1 MVTISENDQPERT
14 RSEQVFTAESASKLL
29 PLVSSIVREMTEIH
43 GQMELQRAQLS
54 GLDEISLTIE
64 SDAYEDEVTDV
75 RKSLEETEQRFEA
88 CCRELKEL
96 GVIPHDPFDGSVDFP
111 AIYNRRLV
119 SLCWTY
125 GEERIA
131 HWHELSEAGKI
142 RRELKSE
149 FISGAAV

>member
-1 MVTISENDQPERT
+1 MVTISEKDQPERS

-29 PLVSSIVREMTEIH
+29 PLVGSIVREMAEIH

-64 SDAYEDEVTDV
+64 SDTYEEELADV
-75 RKSLEETEQRFEA
+75 RTSLEDTEQRFEA
-88 CCRELKEL
+88 CCQELKEL
-96 GVIPHDPFDGSVDFP
+96 GVRAHDPFDGSVDFP

-125 GEERIA
+125 GEERIE
-131 HWHELSEAGKI
+131 HWHELGEAGKI
-142 RRELKSE
+142 RRELKAE